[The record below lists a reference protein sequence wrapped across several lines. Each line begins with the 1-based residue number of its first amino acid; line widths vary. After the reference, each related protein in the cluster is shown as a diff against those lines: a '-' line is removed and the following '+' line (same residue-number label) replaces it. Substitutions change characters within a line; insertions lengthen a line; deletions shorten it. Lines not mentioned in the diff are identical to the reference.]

1 MIKRE
6 YLYYVASIIWMIP
19 GLILTTKGL
28 IAYTTI
34 PSHQLWLLSITIGV
48 MVFFYTIFT
57 KVVTKYCQYI
67 ASQPNQAPIW
77 QVFSTKGWILLLIM
91 VGLGMLIRVLP
102 VAPNQFIASFYTGLG
117 PMLLLSSIRFMLYPI
132 KKLDK

>member
-1 MIKRE
+1 MINRE

-28 IAYTTI
+28 LAYTTI
-34 PSHQLWLLSITIGV
+34 PSHQLWLLNITIGI
-48 MVFFYTIFT
+48 MVFFYIIFT
-57 KVVTKYCQYI
+57 KVVTKYCQHI
-67 ASQPNQAPIW
+67 VSQPNPTLIW

-91 VGLGMLIRVLP
+91 VGLAMLIRVLP
-102 VAPNQFIASFYTGLG
+102 FVSNQFIASFYTGLG
-117 PMLLLSSIRFMLYPI
+117 PMLILSSIRFMLYPI

>member
-1 MIKRE
+1 MINRE

-28 IAYTTI
+28 LAYTTI
-34 PSHQLWLLSITIGV
+34 PSHQLWLLSITIGI
-48 MVFFYTIFT
+48 MVFFYIIFT
-57 KVVTKYCQYI
+57 KVVTKYCQHI
-67 ASQPNQAPIW
+67 VSQPNQAPIW

-102 VAPNQFIASFYTGLG
+102 FVSNQFIASFYTGLG

>member
-1 MIKRE
+1 MINRE
-6 YLYYVASIIWMIP
+6 YLYYMASIIWMIP
-19 GLILTTKGL
+19 GLILTAKGL

-34 PSHQLWLLSITIGV
+34 PSHQLWLLSITIGI
-48 MVFFYTIFT
+48 MVFFYIIFT

-67 ASQPNQAPIW
+67 VSQPNPTLIW

-91 VGLGMLIRVLP
+91 VGLGMLVKFLP
-102 VAPNQFIASFYTGLG
+102 FVTNHFIATFYTGLG

-132 KKLDK
+132 KNQDK

>member
-1 MIKRE
+1 MINRE

-28 IAYTTI
+28 LAYTTI
-34 PSHQLWLLSITIGV
+34 PSHQLWLLSITIGI
-48 MVFFYTIFT
+48 MVFFYIIFT
-57 KVVTKYCQYI
+57 KVVTKYCQHI
-67 ASQPNQAPIW
+67 VSQPNQAPIW

-91 VGLGMLIRVLP
+91 ICLGMLIRFLP
-102 VAPNQFIASFYTGLG
+102 CVPNHLIAGFYTGLG
-117 PMLLLSSIRFMLYPI
+117 PMLILSSIRFMLYPI

>member
-28 IAYTTI
+28 LAYTTI
-34 PSHQLWLLSITIGV
+34 LSHQLWLLSITIGI
-48 MVFFYTIFT
+48 MVFFYIIFT
-57 KVVTKYCQYI
+57 KVVTKYCQHI
-67 ASQPNQAPIW
+67 VSQPNPTLIW

-91 VGLGMLIRVLP
+91 ICLGMLIRFLP
-102 VAPNQFIASFYTGLG
+102 CVPNHFIAGFYTGLG
-117 PMLLLSSIRFMLYPI
+117 PMLILSSIRFMLYPI

>member
-1 MIKRE
+1 MINRE

-34 PSHQLWLLSITIGV
+34 PSHQLWLLNITIGI
-48 MVFFYTIFT
+48 MVFFYIIFT
-57 KVVTKYCQYI
+57 KVVTKYCQHI
-67 ASQPNQAPIW
+67 VSQPNPTLIW

-91 VGLGMLIRVLP
+91 VGLAMLIRVLP
-102 VAPNQFIASFYTGLG
+102 FVSNQFIASFYTGLG
-117 PMLLLSSIRFMLYPI
+117 PMLILSSIRFMLYPI

>member
-1 MIKRE
+1 MINRE
-6 YLYYVASIIWMIP
+6 YLYYMASIIWMIP

-34 PSHQLWLLSITIGV
+34 PSHQLWLLSITIGI
-48 MVFFYTIFT
+48 MVFFYIIFT

-67 ASQPNQAPIW
+67 VSQPNPTLIW

-91 VGLGMLIRVLP
+91 VGLGMLVKFLP
-102 VAPNQFIASFYTGLG
+102 FVTNHFIATFYTGLG
-117 PMLLLSSIRFMLYPI
+117 SMLLLSSIRFVLYPI
-132 KKLDK
+132 KNQDK